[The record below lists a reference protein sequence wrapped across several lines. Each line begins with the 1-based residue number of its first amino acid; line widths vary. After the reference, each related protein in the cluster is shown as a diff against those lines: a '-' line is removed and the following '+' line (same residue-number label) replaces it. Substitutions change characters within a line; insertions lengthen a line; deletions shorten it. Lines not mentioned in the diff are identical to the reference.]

1 MLKILSKKNDV
12 ELKEF
17 LQDLDC
23 FIVKKTLTL
32 VVCSKCLAK
41 AFGFI
46 ILSLYCLPFEKTIL
60 SRSVFQ
66 FHGENQTRLCFIKI
80 DKLLHTSS
88 IKS

>member
-32 VVCSKCLAK
+32 VVCSKYLAK

-46 ILSLYCLPFEKTIL
+46 ILSLYCLPF
-60 SRSVFQ
+60 
-66 FHGENQTRLCFIKI
+66 
-80 DKLLHTSS
+80 
-88 IKS
+88 